1 MICARKITLGRAFP
15 GSSGKPPCCQN
26 LNKLRTSPYSGKTHF
41 SQRSF
46 RSHQKGAPPPKIEIS
61 IIQTQNR
68 LIPHYR
74 SLSWCSAVF
83 PIPPVTA
90 RSSPGSEFHGI
101 TQLSYRATYSHGK
114 RVKNMDEDE
123 KRLKDVINT
132 DNLSVTSV
140 QNM

>member
-1 MICARKITLGRAFP
+1 MICARKNHTW
-15 GSSGKPPCCQN
+15 PCVSR
-26 LNKLRTSPYSGKTHF
+26 KLWKTSLLPKSKQAENESLFRKNTF

-46 RSHQKGAPPPKIEIS
+46 RSHQKGAPPPKIAIS

-114 RVKNMDEDE
+114 PVKNIDEDE
-123 KRLKDVINT
+123 KRLKDVVNT
-132 DNLSVTSV
+132 HKCSKCVCITD
-140 QNM
+140 